1 MAALGFA
8 DMAIKQTAGKITPA
22 LGTLVYAAVAIVP
35 PLLWLLWTRMHE
47 TVLVTREG
55 LVWAGFTGLAFGIF
69 TGLLFLLFSQGVD
82 LSIGTPVGRMEH
94 AVSHRLW
101 TRGSRNFHDCHALVP
116 MAPPRGKRAIC
127 TGLGP

>member
-55 LVWAGFTGLAFGIF
+55 LVWAGLTGLAFGIF

-82 LSIGTPVGRMEH
+82 LSIGTPVVRMGGIAIAALLGLIVFREGWNTQYLIGFGL
-94 AVSHRLW
+94 AAAGIFMIA
-101 TRGSRNFHDCHALVP
+101 TR
-116 MAPPRGKRAIC
+116 
-127 TGLGP
+127 